1 MCSVDWKGVWV
12 TMAWYSPWNLNPLR
26 SLREVDDYGVARRA
40 RRRVKLMILVIFLCF
55 LCENWR
61 FFGWT
66 YSINGGFNGKII
78 CKMFFLG
85 TPLSRLIKL
94 WKIMELGP
102 LICQLTTVYL
112 GFSWDHAGT
121 DVRWIWHF
129 WFSTMTGWWWLEP
142 WNFMIFHNIWDIMVF
157 IMG

>member
-1 MCSVDWKGVWV
+1 MVFTLKSESFEVAPRGGR
-12 TMAWYSPWNLNPLR
+12 LR
-26 SLREVDDYGVARRA
+26 SSSASSA
-40 RRRVKLMILVIFLCF
+40 PVKLMILVIFLCF

-94 WKIMELGP
+94 WKTMELGP

-142 WNFMIFHNIWDIMVF
+142 WNFMIFHNIWDIMAF